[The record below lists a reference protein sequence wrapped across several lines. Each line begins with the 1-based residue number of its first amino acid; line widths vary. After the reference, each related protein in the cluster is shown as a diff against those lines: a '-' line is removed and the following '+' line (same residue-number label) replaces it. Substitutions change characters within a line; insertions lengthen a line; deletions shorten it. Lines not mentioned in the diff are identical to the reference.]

1 MRAQDEFRRLRRSR
15 QYAGVDDRT
24 LMSYARDR
32 AEQYRPQTQEQIEH
46 FAWVQE
52 RKDLFG
58 DNMYD
63 FNCWSG
69 YEPKDQH
76 HGAWKMHL
84 YSVNEADWR
93 EMCDVVIPY
102 LKQNDVEWKTFCA
115 GYMPEELGGNQ
126 AGKAFTVYPKNN
138 QDMAKVARDLDA
150 LIRQHRLETANSHI
164 VGDNQM
170 GSTGRLFYRYELS
183 SGQYKDQILDLNNP
197 NDNALY
203 HQLYDSNRGEG
214 NYLAFDM
221 TEADDIWRNF
231 DPSAQNARS
240 NFGNSN
246 VNSKYDISYDVNIN
260 GFRRN
265 PNAQT
270 NVKGIRPNEVQVGG
284 NYTGY
289 SSFTDGIY
297 KNVDA
302 DLRNG
307 FLTSNANSFV
317 AYNAANDVTSIGIKT
332 KDAYGRA
339 GIFNITIRGQVS
351 ENEAV
356 SLLAHLESKNLLP
369 TGKSNSYSMKD
380 VDARYL
386 QSIARRIQE
395 EVATFFHDFIN

>member
-1 MRAQDEFRRLRRSR
+1 MKDISRNGRTVCHTKAKASAADEVEVLSARAASNDVEVVEVVSVTPAQRFYGMSALNGKPVNITPQTYKQIDDYIEMRVQDEFERLRQND

-24 LMSYARDR
+24 LRSQARNR
-32 AEQYRPQTQEQIEH
+32 VERYRPQTQEQIEH

-58 DNMYD
+58 DNMHDY
-63 FNCWSG
+63 NCWSG

-197 NDNALY
+197 NDYALY
-203 HQLYDSNRGEG
+203 HQLYDGNRGDG

-231 DPSAQNARS
+231 DPSDPNARPS
-240 NFGNSN
+240 TSSSAQSSSRRT
-246 VNSKYDISYDVNIN
+246 SKL
-260 GFRRN
+260 
-265 PNAQT
+265 Q
-270 NVKGIRPNEVQVGG
+270 KG
-284 NYTGY
+284 
-289 SSFTDGIY
+289 
-297 KNVDA
+297 
-302 DLRNG
+302 
-307 FLTSNANSFV
+307 
-317 AYNAANDVTSIGIKT
+317 
-332 KDAYGRA
+332 
-339 GIFNITIRGQVS
+339 
-351 ENEAV
+351 
-356 SLLAHLESKNLLP
+356 
-369 TGKSNSYSMKD
+369 
-380 VDARYL
+380 
-386 QSIARRIQE
+386 
-395 EVATFFHDFIN
+395 